1 MHTDSTE
8 FEEIRVAHFVS
19 RAIEL
24 GIAPARARFL
34 AACSYNHIAPKP
46 STNPPF
52 TVPYSDLP
60 LVAEAARLGMTK
72 TQAAAMMGMTIP
84 QLDAFGIQFP
94 ARSTYRVAPGNTVPS
109 LLAPDDA
116 TDETN

>member
-1 MHTDSTE
+1 MTTTPEE
-8 FEEIRVAHFVS
+8 FEEIRVAHFVA

-34 AACSYNHIAPKP
+34 AACSYNHFSPKP

-60 LVAEAARLGMTK
+60 LVAEAARLGMTR
-72 TQAAAMMGMTIP
+72 TQAASMMGMTYEQIG
-84 QLDAFGIQFP
+84 AFGIQFP
-94 ARSTYRVAPGNTVPS
+94 TASTYRIAPGMNVPS
-109 LLAPDDA
+109 LLAPDDD
-116 TDETN
+116 TD